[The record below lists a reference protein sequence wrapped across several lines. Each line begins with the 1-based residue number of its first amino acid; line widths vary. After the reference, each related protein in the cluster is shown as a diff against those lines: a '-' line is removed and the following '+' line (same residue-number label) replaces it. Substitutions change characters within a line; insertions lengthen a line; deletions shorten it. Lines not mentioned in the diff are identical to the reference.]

1 MMRIVKAFIAADD
14 ELASDRAEFKAMLEG
29 LNQVLAPRN
38 VRVEVSDYD
47 PERHEELL
55 RVSEI
60 ALVLYHTRCGAFAAQ
75 EVDEAYH
82 RVIQHKN
89 PKRLYIFF
97 KEDNGLPLT
106 PEFKAFRDS
115 FVAQFEHFFCRF
127 ENVDTL
133 KLNFLLSIE
142 NLLSQD
148 GDEPFVKLDG
158 SQVNVDGMVVGS
170 LRNLPMVANNVGLGE
185 LFASLET
192 LQKEFKQQQTR
203 VSEDPSSD
211 EAYEKLLNLSTEV
224 NKLQGQI
231 DHELS
236 LAFGLAKRMSGVSIG
251 ETNEVLA
258 RARSCMEQGKIKE
271 AIDILDSADT
281 SGRRA
286 RMLRRK
292 MEEIDEARYE
302 LKEFSSYVELEIFR
316 MQALLRYEALALEL
330 RTAQVTEIQA
340 NVLSEL
346 QEYRENSSLQFGA
359 QIDEMISRIKALTE
373 ITKGESK

>member
-1 MMRIVKAFIAADD
+1 MKILRAFIAADN
-14 ELASDRAEFKAMLEG
+14 ELARDRTEFRAMLDG
-29 LNQVLAPRN
+29 LNQVLSSRD
-38 VRVEVSDYD
+38 VHVEVRDYD
-47 PERHEELL
+47 PKQHEELL
-55 RVSEI
+55 KSSEI
-60 ALVLYHTRCGAFAAQ
+60 ALVLYHTRCGAFAAD
-75 EVDEAYH
+75 EVDDAYR
-82 RVIQHKN
+82 RVTQHEN

-97 KEDNGLPLT
+97 KDDTGCPLS
-106 PEFKAFRDS
+106 PEFIAFRDS

-148 GDEPFVKLDG
+148 GGESFVKLDG

-170 LRNLPMVANNVGLGE
+170 FRNLPMVANNAGLGE
-185 LFASLET
+185 LFASMET
-192 LQKEFKQQQTR
+192 LQKEFDEQKAR
-203 VSEDPSSD
+203 VADEPSSD

-224 NKLQGQI
+224 NTLQGQI
-231 DHELS
+231 DRELS

-292 MEEIDEARYE
+292 KEEIDEARLE

-359 QIDEMISRIKALTE
+359 QIDEMVSRIKALTE

>member
-29 LNQVLAPRN
+29 LNQVLVRRDI
-38 VRVEVSDYD
+38 RVEVSGYD

-55 RVSEI
+55 KSSEI
-60 ALVLYHTRCGAFAAQ
+60 ALVLYHTRCGDFTAK
-75 EVDEAYH
+75 EVDETYH

-115 FVAQFEHFFCRF
+115 FVARFEHFFCRF

-148 GDEPFVKLDG
+148 GGESFVKLDG
-158 SQVNVDGMVVGS
+158 SQVSVDGMVVGS
-170 LRNLPMVANNVGLGE
+170 FRNLPMVANNAGLGE
-185 LFASLET
+185 LFASMET

-231 DHELS
+231 DRELS

-292 MEEIDEARYE
+292 KEEIDEARLE